1 MNKCLK
7 ADSYVSLPGHN
18 FLYLSEINCV
28 LRFLV
33 HIRLADLKLFLAT
46 FHEEDF

>member
-7 ADSYVSLPGHN
+7 VDSCVSWPEHN
-18 FLYLSEINCV
+18 FLYLSEKNCV

-33 HIRLADLKLFLAT
+33 HIRLADLKLFLAISQEG
-46 FHEEDF
+46 F